1 MSYSQLTYEQRY
13 LIYNLLKIGFT
24 QTKIGRCIGV
34 HRSTISR
41 ELRRNTGKRG
51 YRFKQAHRMA
61 QERLKKTQKRIT
73 RYDWELIDKHL
84 EMEFSPEQTTHWVLD
99 NYGIQVSPEWI

>member
-1 MSYSQLTYEQRY
+1 
-13 LIYNLLKIGFT
+13 
-24 QTKIGRCIGV
+24 
-34 HRSTISR
+34 
-41 ELRRNTGKRG
+41 
-51 YRFKQAHRMA
+51 MA